1 MEQLTAGLVGA
12 LVATVVTLGVSFAQ
26 MRQAK
31 TSQRVLA
38 QQEITAKYDRM
49 VDYRLLKP
57 EVLTLAHHWT
67 PRCFAAIYDQKS
79 DADRGWA
86 YYYGYIEL
94 AITYCNAVLH
104 AKSKGLLDRDLYEME
119 HEPLIRLLLV
129 EHYPILSSIV
139 REDGFVT
146 KYLVEHVA
154 ALRESGWDWSG
165 EHDRYMDM

>member
-94 AITYCNAVLH
+94 PSHTATPFYMPSRRGCWTATYTKWSTSHSSGFFSSSTTRSCRRSF
-104 AKSKGLLDRDLYEME
+104 AKTGS
-119 HEPLIRLLLV
+119 
-129 EHYPILSSIV
+129 
-139 REDGFVT
+139 
-146 KYLVEHVA
+146 
-154 ALRESGWDWSG
+154 
-165 EHDRYMDM
+165 